1 METMRQ
7 NEYRRHHRV
16 NSANLLA
23 YSCRNRKGEVLE
35 QAMGRTLN
43 ISESGILLE
52 THKPMDTRNTIS
64 LSIGFK
70 QLILDINGNIRWCRP
85 NSHGMFQSGIEFYG
99 VDEKVLKVLKKYIE
113 KVRESGD

>member
-1 METMRQ
+1 MKQ
-7 NEYRRHHRV
+7 NEFRRHHRV

-23 YSCRNRKGEVLE
+23 YSCRNRKDEILE

-52 THKPMDTRNTIS
+52 THKPMDTRNIIC

-70 QLILDINGNIRWCRP
+70 QHILDINGTIKWCRP
-85 NSHGMFQSGIEFYG
+85 NSHGMFQSGIEFFG
-99 VDEKVLKVLKKYIE
+99 MDEKALRILKKYIE
-113 KVRESGD
+113 KIRQRGD